1 MGGDVKLPIPLSSTH
16 IRLPG
21 ERLSSAVDT
30 FGWNAAYFDAGAVC
44 WCSRKA
50 KTGTASATSPRRTY
64 MPRTICPARTLL
76 LLLLVVTVLVPFVSA
91 SGPYVIGS
99 ANTVTADPLVTR
111 PSTTPCVVQL
121 FTNMGFNYTNYN
133 LNPYS
138 YTPPADCPGPW
149 AKVVFEADI
158 SVTAG
163 IQYDRTINVWLGP
176 TNIFFGTTSE
186 PGATLAPSWHVES
199 DLTDYSSIFYA
210 AQTGSVFMGNN
221 LCCGLN
227 GIIYAS
233 GTLEFYPLAKRQTP
247 PEPADQVLA
256 LSAGPT
262 GGTVALN
269 TTSSTLSGTF
279 DFPLNV
285 RAAYLDVYAQSQSDD
300 EFWYTYVPNNVASE
314 LESCVNTGF
323 RETEITIDGQP
334 AGVAPVDP
342 WIFTGGIDPFLW
354 FASPGRQTLNFKPY
368 RVNLTPFAGLLSNGQ
383 PHTVSLSVYNANNYF
398 SATASLLLYED
409 SGSTQTSGAVTSN
422 TLTTPSPVVTEK
434 LNVQPTFING
444 TVTVSSR
451 HIFGITGYVN
461 TSKGKVTTTVSQD
474 VLFSNNQYFNITAS
488 KYLQD
493 INQATTVSSTTTV
506 SQKGVPNIVSYQG
519 YSFPLVVDIGLVY
532 LSNGN
537 VNQTTNAQQTYQL
550 NTSTKQGGS
559 VTYTSN
565 LQHSAQHTDTLEFD
579 SSFNLLGNTGQ
590 SAYQQYSYSDS
601 TGSVYLCALSAVAN
615 ALTEFSPQCA
625 Q

>member
-1 MGGDVKLPIPLSSTH
+1 
-16 IRLPG
+16 
-21 ERLSSAVDT
+21 
-30 FGWNAAYFDAGAVC
+30 
-44 WCSRKA
+44 
-50 KTGTASATSPRRTY
+50 
-64 MPRTICPARTLL
+64 MPRSICPVRTLVL
-76 LLLLVVTVLVPFVSA
+76 FLLVVTVLVPFVSA

-121 FTNMGFNYTNYN
+121 FTNMGFNYTNYD

-163 IQYDRTINVWLGP
+163 IQYDRTINVWLGA

-186 PGATLAPSWHVES
+186 PGASLAPSWHVES

-221 LCCGLN
+221 LCCGLT

-233 GTLEFYPLAKRQTP
+233 GTLEFYPLAKRETA
-247 PEPADQVLA
+247 PEAADQVLA
-256 LSAGPT
+256 LSAGPS

-300 EFWYTYVPNNVASE
+300 EFWYTCVPNNVASE

-354 FASPGRQTLNFKPY
+354 FPIPGVQTLNFKPY

-383 PHTVSLSVYNANNYF
+383 PHTVSLSVYNADSNF
-398 SATASLLLYED
+398 SATASLLLYLD
-409 SGSTQTSGAVTSN
+409 PDTAQITGAVTRNS
-422 TLTTPSPVVTEK
+422 LTGPSPVVTEN
-434 LNVQPTFING
+434 LNVQPTFIRGKVGVRSNRSF
-444 TVTVSSR
+444 VIS
-451 HIFGITGYVN
+451 GYTN
-461 TSKGKVTTTVSQD
+461 TSRGKVTTTVEQTIN
-474 VLFSNNQYFNITAS
+474 FSNNQFFDITSAAYVQNISQTS
-488 KYLQD
+488 G
-493 INQATTVSSTTTV
+493 VFSTTTTRADGAEHRV
-506 SQKGVPNIVSYQG
+506 TSQWFN
-519 YSFPLVVDIGLVY
+519 FPLTVDISVLY

-537 VNQTTNAQQTYQL
+537 VNQITKAKQNYQSSVITL
-550 NTSTKQGGS
+550 RNNQPIYYSSLMNGGE
-559 VTYTSN
+559 
-565 LQHSAQHTDTLEFD
+565 HADTLELN
-579 SSFNLLGNTGQ
+579 SSFEILGNTGQ
-590 SAYQQYSYSDS
+590 SSAQHYSYFDS
-601 TGSVYLCALSAVAN
+601 NSAPYVCAISAAAN
-615 ALTEFSPQCA
+615 VLTFFSPGCA
-625 Q
+625 R